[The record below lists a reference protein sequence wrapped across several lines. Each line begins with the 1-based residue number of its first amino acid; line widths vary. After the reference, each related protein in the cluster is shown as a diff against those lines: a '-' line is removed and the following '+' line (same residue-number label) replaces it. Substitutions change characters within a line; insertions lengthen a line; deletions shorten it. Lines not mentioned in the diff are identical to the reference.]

1 MNLSNRLKR
10 HNHKVKLST
19 LYSEYCNWC
28 KEKGIKKVKF
38 ENFTILEYHKIKM
51 K

>member
-1 MNLSNRLKR
+1 MSNEKRIKR
-10 HNHKVKLST
+10 HKHKVKLST

-28 KEKGIKKVKF
+28 KEKGINKVRF